1 MTRHELAK
9 RVAWVLYIATIPL
22 GLIQTAERWARIGG
36 PWLAE
41 VASQAG
47 VRTEA
52 GYFFGAVAGGFLA
65 LTVPPLAAGILGYV
79 LGYVLGAA
87 LGRERGAPPAV
98 GRELVETVG
107 ILPIWGIVFAPLSF
121 VAVGLLPLLR
131 GFRRWLGCG
140 HPRGLLV
147 ARALF
152 LTVVGV
158 QFWLLATWAP
168 LLPNSE
174 VAIGVVAFAALIA
187 LLWGASDRTV
197 GLVLLTASLV
207 PAVAG
212 PFAMPLKW
220 RAVSFLAHA
229 AVLLTPWLVLRAR
242 LVPEVGPVVL
252 ACFVCFTA
260 FWGRLGQTAFM
271 PSNEPLAEPVVTAAF
286 RGESE
291 RIRSGAFFF
300 TQPCAGWPL
309 VAGSKERERGLVV
322 FPPQGGASLAGMRFM
337 ASDNYAP
344 DCPND
349 SVYVANFLE
358 AKLYRLRRD
367 ETRPRGELGSLHLEP
382 LPHRCPVRGPW
393 WLILDRSGRNLY
405 ILDEQNEIAVADLAS
420 DECHLV
426 ATGEKL
432 WDFVIDDDRGEL
444 VLGDA
449 GRVRVLRK
457 SDGAELD
464 RIDLPGR
471 WRGVVAAAHKTKV
484 ALAADG
490 TLYAAYFNAGTVS
503 KLRRDPLRIEAATDL
518 ERGVRLLLWDEARRT
533 LYVGNRDSGA
543 LDALDGD
550 SLAVLGHVHVG
561 RRMRTFSLTPD
572 GRSLLLG
579 SVVGAVRVDLD
590 RLVARGGS

>member
-9 RVAWVLYIATIPL
+9 RLGWLFYLAAIPL
-22 GLIQTAERWARIGG
+22 GLAQTAERWSRIGG

-65 LTVPPLAAGILGYV
+65 LMVPPLVAGALGFALGYGIGV
-79 LGYVLGAA
+79 AS
-87 LGRERGAPPAV
+87 GRRPGTPPAV
-98 GRELVETVG
+98 GRELVETAG

-121 VAVGLLPLLR
+121 ILVGLLPILR
-131 GFRRWLGCG
+131 ALRRWLGQG
-140 HPRGLLV
+140 RPRGLIVARCAFLALV
-147 ARALF
+147 A
-152 LTVVGV
+152 V

-168 LLPNSE
+168 LLPDSE
-174 VAIGVVAFAALIA
+174 VVAGLGAFVALIA
-187 LLWGASDRTV
+187 IFHFADARHAVW
-197 GLVLLTASLV
+197 VLIAASLV
-207 PAVAG
+207 PALAG
-212 PFAMPLKW
+212 PFAMPVRW
-220 RAVSFLAHA
+220 RLVSFAAHA
-229 AVLLTPWLVLRAR
+229 AVLLTPWLVFRAR
-242 LVPEVGPVVL
+242 LVAEAGPIVL
-252 ACFVCFTA
+252 ACFVCFTS

-286 RGESE
+286 RGEAE

-322 FPPQGGASLAGMRFM
+322 FPAEGGPSMAGMRFM

-344 DCPND
+344 DCAND
-349 SVYVANFLE
+349 SIYVANFLE
-358 AKLYRLRRD
+358 ARLYRLRRD
-367 ETRPRGELGSLHLEP
+367 ESRPPGELGVLHLEP

-457 SDGAELD
+457 DDGAELD
-464 RIDLPGR
+464 SIALPGR
-471 WRGVVAAAHKTKV
+471 WRGVVPAAHKTKV
-484 ALAADG
+484 ALAKDG
-490 TLYAAYFNAGTVS
+490 TIYAAYFNAGTIS
-503 KLRRDPLRIEAATDL
+503 KLRRDPLRIEGSVHL
-518 ERGVRLLLWDEARRT
+518 ERGVRLLLWDEARGA

-543 LDALDGD
+543 LDALDGET
-550 SLAVLGHVHVG
+550 LRVRGHVHVG

-572 GRSLLLG
+572 GHALLLG

-590 RLVARGGS
+590 RLVRGGS

>member
-9 RVAWVLYIATIPL
+9 RVAWILYGITFPL
-22 GLIQTAERWARIGG
+22 GLVQTAERWSRIGG
-36 PWLAE
+36 PWLAD
-41 VASQAG
+41 VASRAG

-65 LTVPPLAAGILGYV
+65 LVVPPLVAGAVGYV
-79 LGYVLGAA
+79 AGFGLGAA
-87 LGRERGAPPAV
+87 LRRPRGAPPAV
-98 GRELVETVG
+98 GRELLETVA

-121 VAVGLLPLLR
+121 IFVALLPLLR
-131 GFRRWLGCG
+131 AARRWLGDG
-140 HPRGLLV
+140 RPRRLVVARVVFLALV
-147 ARALF
+147 AA
-152 LTVVGV
+152 
-158 QFWLLATWAP
+158 QFWFLATWAP
-168 LLPNSE
+168 LLPDRE
-174 VAIGVVAFAALIA
+174 VVIGVVAFAALVA
-187 LLWGASDRTV
+187 LFRRASSRTV
-197 GLVLLTASLV
+197 GLILLAASLV

-212 PFAMPLKW
+212 PFAMPFKW
-220 RAVSFLAHA
+220 RALSFAAHA
-229 AVLLTPWLVLRAR
+229 AVLVAPWLLLRAR
-242 LVPEVGPVVL
+242 LVPEVGPIVL
-252 ACFVCFTA
+252 ACFVCFTS

-286 RGESE
+286 RGEVE

-322 FPPQGGASLAGMRFM
+322 FPAEGGPSLAGKRFM

-344 DCPND
+344 DCAND
-349 SVYVANFLE
+349 SIYVADFLE
-358 AKLYRLRRD
+358 ARIYRLRRD
-367 ETRPRGELGSLHLEP
+367 ESLPPGELGSLHLEA

-405 ILDEQNEIAVADLAS
+405 VLDEQNEIAVADLGS
-420 DECHLV
+420 QECHLV

-432 WDFVIDDDRGEL
+432 WDFVVDDDRGEL

-457 SDGAELD
+457 NDGAELD
-464 RIDLPGR
+464 SIALPGR
-471 WRGVVAAAHKTKV
+471 WRGVVPAAHKTKI

-490 TLYAAYFNAGTVS
+490 TIYAAYFNAGTVAR
-503 KLRRDPLRIEAATDL
+503 LRRDPLRVEATTEL
-518 ERGVRLLLWDEARRT
+518 ERGIRLLLWDEARHT

-550 SLAVLGHVHVG
+550 TLRVRGHVHVG

-590 RLVARGGS
+590 RLVQQASP